1 MACPPPLSD
10 EMAHSASLETKTMG
24 HGAVAKV
31 QSFKNHEAFANEQDQ
46 SIFRSASCG
55 KRCPAWA
62 SLVSKACQ
70 DARNERARVRGRV
83 MRSQHAQGARMSKRE
98 EGEDNKGRAR
108 KGKEREGEGAGRGRQ
123 PLNQEQVMPSQKFR
137 TQEWA
142 IFVHH

>member
-1 MACPPPLSD
+1 
-10 EMAHSASLETKTMG
+10 
-24 HGAVAKV
+24 
-31 QSFKNHEAFANEQDQ
+31 
-46 SIFRSASCG
+46 
-55 KRCPAWA
+55 
-62 SLVSKACQ
+62 
-70 DARNERARVRGRV
+70 
-83 MRSQHAQGARMSKRE
+83 MSKRE